1 MAVKLSPRSRQILE
15 MCSTPRRYT
24 ELKRKLELSD
34 RGLYVKLKRFQ
45 RNGWLKKLPD
55 GKYALTDEGKGVL
68 ENIRLQEALKILGEE
83 DEFVKKLRIEVERR
97 ASLIAIYRALYI
109 WHLYFDMFRD
119 YSFNIYDSLPAQVE
133 KKIYFLEEELKK
145 NKINVEEI
153 KKKYRET
160 MNTYIDD
167 IRSSGSLDRWPI
179 TRFDIFN
186 ELPIHFLDEVITY
199 LKMIDFN
206 LFSLEFSKELR
217 EACDLIKEIIMK
229 CIERLPSVPG
239 LSEWKKEFRERLK
252 KHYKKELEELFF

>member
-55 GKYALTDEGKGVL
+55 GKYVLTDEGKGVL

-109 WHLYFDMFRD
+109 WYLYFDMFRD
-119 YSFNIYDSLPAQVE
+119 FSFTVYSDIPVQVE
-133 KKIYFLEEELKK
+133 KKLYILEEELKK

-153 KKKYRET
+153 KKKYREI

-167 IRSSGSLDRWPI
+167 IRSNRWSI

-199 LKMIDFN
+199 LKIIDFN
-206 LFSLEFSKELR
+206 LFSLEFGKELR
-217 EACDLIKEIIMK
+217 EVCDLIKEIILK
-229 CIERLPSVPG
+229 YIEIIPSIPG
-239 LSEWKKEFRERLK
+239 LPEWKKELREQFRE
-252 KHYKKELEELFF
+252 HYKKELEELFF